1 MEDHAKKSLVLIVD
15 DVGTNI
21 DVLKGILH
29 ENYDVKFALNG
40 KTAIEIA
47 SKEPHPDIILLDVM
61 MPEMNG
67 YEVCAKLKQ
76 DSSTSHIPVIF
87 VTAFDDLTGELK
99 GFDVGGVDYITKPIV
114 PEIVLA
120 RVNTHLKLREVTKKL
135 AQHAL
140 RMEKLADNKLDL

>member
-61 MPEMNG
+61 IPEMNG
-67 YEVCAKLKQ
+67 YGVCAKLKQ
-76 DSSTSHIPVIF
+76 DASTFHIP
-87 VTAFDDLTGELK
+87 
-99 GFDVGGVDYITKPIV
+99 
-114 PEIVLA
+114 
-120 RVNTHLKLREVTKKL
+120 
-135 AQHAL
+135 
-140 RMEKLADNKLDL
+140 